1 MYIKATVSAAALWV
15 VSMGCRMGFA
25 VWSSYGSGISHITS
39 FSAAH
44 DITGGQAWVTALI
57 LMAFGEVVVR
67 LGYDHHPRPAGQRP
81 GYADRSRQQAEMA
94 RAALLTSRTAGYRVG
109 IEKGPLM
116 VVASVA
122 RTGQAPGEPFE
133 ARRLVGPA
141 IMLACGA
148 VSVLDA
154 HGVAAKVAVGALVVG
169 SELCLLLGRRFP
181 VQRAGLLAILA
192 CVAAGV
198 AITILAPRG
207 LGEVPALAGTS
218 LLPRY
223 LPAGWVRNLVVGLVS
238 AAFGVSIWVISGSPV
253 GLLAGAGAWALG
265 RPLDRA
271 RRLRS
276 RT

>member
-1 MYIKATVSAAALWV
+1 
-15 VSMGCRMGFA
+15 
-25 VWSSYGSGISHITS
+25 
-39 FSAAH
+39 
-44 DITGGQAWVTALI
+44 
-57 LMAFGEVVVR
+57 
-67 LGYDHHPRPAGQRP
+67 
-81 GYADRSRQQAEMA
+81 
-94 RAALLTSRTAGYRVG
+94 
-109 IEKGPLM
+109 M

-122 RTGQAPGEPFE
+122 RTGQAPGQPGE

-141 IMLACGA
+141 IMLACGV

-198 AITILAPRG
+198 AITILAPKG

-218 LLPRY
+218 VLPRY
-223 LPAGWVRNLVVGLVS
+223 LPAGWVRNLVVGLV
-238 AAFGVSIWVISGSPV
+238 AVAFGVSIMVISGWPAGGGGGV
-253 GLLAGAGAWALG
+253 GAG

-276 RT
+276 RTGPGAGPAGRGGGVPPDPA